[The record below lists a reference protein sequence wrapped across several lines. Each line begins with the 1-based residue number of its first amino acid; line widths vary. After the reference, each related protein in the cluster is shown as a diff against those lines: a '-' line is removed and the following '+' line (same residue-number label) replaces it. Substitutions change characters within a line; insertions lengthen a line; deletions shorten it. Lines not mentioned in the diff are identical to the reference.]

1 MMKRE
6 FGLVLIVLLAL
17 SSFVVIFPV
26 TIGVVWAKKIPAA
39 SSNFFSV
46 SLPSANP
53 FSIATVS
60 NVTTRQAATGRAI
73 TSKGS
78 QSSSNTKSW
87 HIVDSWSFTLVT
99 ASLTPISFEDV
110 LDRLHDAEDRVDDG
124 SDDLHDRWREI
135 KRRVEAIRNVKAI
148 LSKKIYRA
156 RRAIRKFV
164 RTISFPTSCIGSTD
178 PNRQ

>member
-1 MMKRE
+1 MMKTK
-6 FGLVLIVLLAL
+6 FGLLLIVLLAL
-17 SSFVVIFPV
+17 SSFVVIFPA
-26 TIGVVWAKKIPAA
+26 TICVVWAKKIPVA
-39 SSNFFSV
+39 SSNLSSV

-53 FSIATVS
+53 FLIATVS
-60 NVTTRQAATGRAI
+60 NVTTRQAPTDRAI
-73 TSKGS
+73 TSKGLR
-78 QSSSNTKSW
+78 SNSTESW
-87 HIVDSWSFTLVT
+87 HIADTWSFTLVT

-124 SDDLHDRWREI
+124 SDDPHDRWREI

-148 LSKKIYRA
+148 LSKKIHRV

-164 RTISFPTSCIGSTD
+164 RTISFPTSSIGSTD